1 MAETAGIDGDAI
13 RQVQEYIRREFNA
26 LLRPLTHPVYHYTDG
41 AAAIAILEDA
51 KLRATNI
58 LYLDDGRDMAHS
70 VEFFREA
77 LAIRERRHASAVTG
91 ELSALIRQYLS
102 EVGSYV
108 PPDIWIATFSSE
120 RDSARQWDK
129 INGCGHAVAVGFS
142 ANGIMRGAETGGA
155 LLAPCC
161 YDDDAKIAIMTR
173 GLEVAERLYE
183 KRRDAFARSPGA
195 GVALV
200 RYVLRELALFGAL
213 MKRSELRHED
223 EWRVILC
230 NPSQTAVGARRI
242 HAIAKPDYT
251 SLYIDL
257 EIADATDRLPLCEI
271 LVGPGPHQQMTAR
284 AFWTLLYKH
293 GYERADVVQSALT
306 AHKSL
311 GIVR

>member
-1 MAETAGIDGDAI
+1 MAEAAAIDTDAI

-26 LLRPLTHPVYHYTDG
+26 LLRPLRHPVYHYTDG
-41 AAAIAILEDA
+41 AAAVAILEDA
-51 KLRATNI
+51 RLRATNI

-70 VEFFREA
+70 LEFFRHA
-77 LAIRERRHASAVTG
+77 LEIREQQYPGGVTA
-91 ELSALIRQYLS
+91 ELAALIRQYLA
-102 EVGSYV
+102 EVGGYV

-120 RDSARQWDK
+120 RDSARHWESVQ
-129 INGCGHAVAVGFS
+129 GCGHAVAIGFTP
-142 ANGIMRGAETGGA
+142 AGIVRGAETGGA

-161 YDDDAKIAIMTR
+161 YDDDTKLAIMTR
-173 GLEVAERLYE
+173 GIEVAERLYE
-183 KRRDAFARSPGA
+183 KRRAAFARSPGA

-213 MKRSELRHED
+213 MKRSELKDED

-242 HAIAKPDYT
+242 RAIAKQEYT

-271 LVGPGPHQQMTAR
+271 LVGPGNHQQMTAR

-293 GYERADVVQSALT
+293 GYERADVIQSAL
-306 AHKSL
+306 
-311 GIVR
+311 

>member
-1 MAETAGIDGDAI
+1 MAETAGIDTDAI

-77 LAIRERRHASAVTG
+77 LAIRERQYPGAVTA
-91 ELSALIRQYLS
+91 ELTALTRQYLS

-183 KRRDAFARSPGA
+183 KRRAAFARSPGA
-195 GVALV
+195 GVGLV

-213 MKRSELRHED
+213 MKRSELKGED

-242 HAIAKPDYT
+242 HAVAKPDYT

-293 GYERADVVQSALT
+293 GYERADVIPSAL
-306 AHKSL
+306 
-311 GIVR
+311 

>member
-1 MAETAGIDGDAI
+1 MAEMAGIDTDAI

-41 AAAIAILEDA
+41 AAAIAILEGA

-70 VEFFREA
+70 VEFFQRALALREA
-77 LAIRERRHASAVTG
+77 RNPGGVTAELAG
-91 ELSALIRQYLS
+91 LIRQYLS

-108 PPDIWIATFSSE
+108 PPDVWIATFSSE
-120 RDSARQWDK
+120 HDSARQWRSVH
-129 INGCGHAVAVGFS
+129 GCGHAVAVGFS
-142 ANGIMRGAETGGA
+142 PAGIRRAAETGGA

-161 YDDDAKIAIMTR
+161 YDDETKIAIMSR

-183 KRRDAFARSPGA
+183 KRRETFARTAGG

-213 MKRSELRHED
+213 MKRSELKHED

-230 NPSQTAVGARRI
+230 NASQTAVGARRI
-242 HAIAKPDYT
+242 HAVAKPDYT

-271 LVGPGPHQQMTAR
+271 LVGPGKHQQMTAR

-293 GYERADVVQSALT
+293 GYERADVVQSTLT
-306 AHKSL
+306 APKPL

>member
-1 MAETAGIDGDAI
+1 MAETAGIDSDAV
-13 RQVQEYIRREFNA
+13 RQVQDYIRREFNA
-26 LLRPLTHPVYHYTDG
+26 LMRPLTHPVYHYTDG
-41 AAAIAILEDA
+41 AAAVAIIEDA

-70 VEFFREA
+70 VDFFQQA
-77 LAIRERRHASAVTG
+77 LAIREEERPGGVTA
-91 ELSALIRQYLS
+91 ELTEIIRQYLS

-120 RDSARQWDK
+120 RDSARQWQE
-129 INGCGHAVAVGFS
+129 IEGCGHAVALGFS

-161 YDDDAKIAIMTR
+161 YDDDTKIAIMTR

-183 KRRDAFARSPGA
+183 KRRQTFDRNPAA
-195 GVALV
+195 GTALV

-213 MKRSELRHED
+213 MKRSDLAAER

-230 NPSQTAVGARRI
+230 NATQTAVGARRI

-257 EIADATDRLPLCEI
+257 EIADATDRLPICEI
-271 LVGPGPHQQMTAR
+271 MVGPGEYQQMTAR

-293 GYERADVVQSALT
+293 GYERADVVQS
-306 AHKSL
+306 SL
-311 GIVR
+311 SA

>member
-1 MAETAGIDGDAI
+1 MAETAVIDTDAV

-70 VEFFREA
+70 LEVFGRA
-77 LAIRERRHASAVTG
+77 LEIRERQPGPVTG
-91 ELSALIRQYLS
+91 ELTALVRQYLS
-102 EVGSYV
+102 EVGGYV

-120 RDSARQWDK
+120 RDGARQWQTVQ
-129 INGCGHAVAVGFS
+129 GCGHAVAVGFS

-161 YDDDAKIAIMTR
+161 YDDDAKLAIMMR
-173 GLEVAERLYE
+173 GIEVAEKLYE
-183 KRRDAFARSPGA
+183 KRRAAVAKSPGA

-213 MKRSELRHED
+213 MKRSDLKGED

-257 EIADATDRLPLCEI
+257 EVADATDRLPLCEI
-271 LVGPGPHQQMTAR
+271 LVGPGAHQQMTAR

-293 GYERADVVQSALT
+293 GYERADVIQSTL
-306 AHKSL
+306 
-311 GIVR
+311 

>member
-1 MAETAGIDGDAI
+1 MAETAAIDTDAV

-77 LAIRERRHASAVTG
+77 LAVREQRNPGGVTA
-91 ELSALIRQYLS
+91 ELAALIQQYLS
-102 EVGSYV
+102 EVGGYV

-120 RDSARQWDK
+120 RDSARRWQTVG
-129 INGCGHAVAVGFS
+129 GCGHAVAVGFS

-161 YDDDAKIAIMTR
+161 YDDDTKLAIMMR
-173 GLEVAERLYE
+173 GIELAEKLYE
-183 KRRDAFARSPGA
+183 KRRVTFAKSPGA

-213 MKRSELRHED
+213 MKQSDLKGED

-242 HAIAKPDYT
+242 HAVAKSDYT

-257 EIADATDRLPLCEI
+257 EIADATDRLPICEI
-271 LVGPGPHQQMTAR
+271 LVGPSPHQQMTAR

-293 GYERADVVQSALT
+293 GYERADVIQSAL
-306 AHKSL
+306 
-311 GIVR
+311 

>member
-1 MAETAGIDGDAI
+1 MAEMAAIDTDAV

-70 VEFFREA
+70 LEFFREA
-77 LAIRERRHASAVTG
+77 LAVRERQHPGAVTE
-91 ELSALIRQYLS
+91 ELVALTRQYLS
-102 EVGSYV
+102 EVGGYV

-120 RDSARQWDK
+120 RDSARQWQ
-129 INGCGHAVAVGFS
+129 NVQGCGHAVAIGFS

-161 YDDDAKIAIMTR
+161 YDDDTKLAIMSR

-183 KRRDAFARSPGA
+183 KRRGTFFKSPGA

-213 MKRSELRHED
+213 MKRSDLRHED

-257 EIADATDRLPLCEI
+257 EVADATDRLPLCEI
-271 LVGPGPHQQMTAR
+271 LIGPGQHQQMTAR

-293 GYERADVVQSALT
+293 GYERADVIQSAL
-306 AHKSL
+306 
-311 GIVR
+311 

>member
-1 MAETAGIDGDAI
+1 MAETAGIDTDAI

-41 AAAIAILEDA
+41 AAAIAILEDG

-77 LAIRERRHASAVTG
+77 LAIRERHYPGAVTD
-91 ELSALIRQYLS
+91 ELAALIRQYLS
-102 EVGSYV
+102 EVGGYV

-120 RDSARQWDK
+120 RDSARQWET
-129 INGCGHAVAVGFS
+129 IQGCGHAVAVGFS
-142 ANGIMRGAETGGA
+142 PAGIMRGAETGGA

-161 YDDDAKIAIMTR
+161 YDDNAKIAIMTR
-173 GLEVAERLYE
+173 GLEVAEKLYE
-183 KRRDAFARSPGA
+183 KRRAAFARSPAA
-195 GVALV
+195 GIALV

-213 MKRSELRHED
+213 MKRSELKHED

-230 NPSQTAVGARRI
+230 NPSQTAAGARRI
-242 HAIAKPDYT
+242 RAVAKPDYT

-293 GYERADVVQSALT
+293 GYERADVVQSAL
-306 AHKSL
+306 
-311 GIVR
+311 

>member
-1 MAETAGIDGDAI
+1 MAETAGIDTDAI

-41 AAAIAILEDA
+41 ATAIAILEGA

-58 LYLDDGRDMAHS
+58 LYLDDGRDLAHS
-70 VEFFREA
+70 VEFFRRA
-77 LAIRERRHASAVTG
+77 LALRQERNPGAVTA
-91 ELSALIRQYLS
+91 ELAGLIEQYLS

-108 PPDIWIATFSSE
+108 PPDVWIATFSSE
-120 RDSARQWDK
+120 RDSARQWRSVH
-129 INGCGHAVAVGFS
+129 GCGHAVAFGFTP
-142 ANGIMRGAETGGA
+142 AGIRRAAETGGA

-161 YDDDAKIAIMTR
+161 YDDETKIAIMSR
-173 GLEVAERLYE
+173 GLEIAERLYE
-183 KRRDAFARSPGA
+183 KRRATFVRTPGA

-213 MKRSELRHED
+213 MKRSELSHED

-230 NPSQTAVGARRI
+230 NASQTAVGARRI
-242 HAIAKPDYT
+242 QAIAKPDYT

-271 LVGPGPHQQMTAR
+271 LVGPGKHQQMTAR

-293 GYERADVVQSALT
+293 GYERADVVQSTLT
-306 AHKSL
+306 AQQPL

>member
-1 MAETAGIDGDAI
+1 MAETAGIDTDAI

-26 LLRPLTHPVYHYTDG
+26 LLQPLTRPVYHYTDG
-41 AAAIAILEDA
+41 AAAVAILEDG

-77 LAIRERRHASAVTG
+77 LAIREQQYPGAVTA
-91 ELSALIRQYLS
+91 ELAALTRQYLS
-102 EVGSYV
+102 EVGSFV

-120 RDSARQWDK
+120 RDSAGQWSK
-129 INGCGHAVAVGFS
+129 IDGCGHAVAVGFS
-142 ANGIMRGAETGGA
+142 PAGIKRGAETGGA

-173 GLEVAERLYE
+173 GLEVAEKLYE
-183 KRRDAFARSPGA
+183 KRRAAFARSPGA

-213 MKRSELRHED
+213 MKRSELKHED

-242 HAIAKPDYT
+242 RALAKPDYT

-293 GYERADVVQSALT
+293 GYERADVIQSALT
-306 AHKSL
+306 A
-311 GIVR
+311 

>member
-1 MAETAGIDGDAI
+1 MAEAASIDSDAV
-13 RQVQEYIRREFNA
+13 RQVQDYIRREFNA
-26 LLRPLTHPVYHYTDG
+26 LMRPLTHPVYHHTDG
-41 AAAIAILEDA
+41 AASVAIIEDA

-70 VEFFREA
+70 VDFFQQA
-77 LAIRERRHASAVTG
+77 LAIREQERPGGITA
-91 ELSALIRQYLS
+91 ELTEIIRQYLS

-120 RDSARQWDK
+120 RDSARQWQA
-129 INGCGHAVAVGFS
+129 IEGCGHAVALGFS

-161 YDDDAKIAIMTR
+161 YDDDTKIAIMTR

-183 KRRDAFARSPGA
+183 KRQQTFARNPAA

-213 MKRSELRHED
+213 MKRSDLAAER

-230 NPSQTAVGARRI
+230 NATQTAVGARRI
-242 HAIAKPDYT
+242 HAVAKPDYT

-257 EIADATDRLPLCEI
+257 EIADATDRLPICEI
-271 LVGPGPHQQMTAR
+271 LVGPGRHQQMTAR

-293 GYERADVVQSALT
+293 GYERADVVQS
-306 AHKSL
+306 SL
-311 GIVR
+311 QA

>member
-1 MAETAGIDGDAI
+1 MAEMAAIDTDAV

-70 VEFFREA
+70 LEFFREA
-77 LAIRERRHASAVTG
+77 LAVREQRNPGGVTA
-91 ELSALIRQYLS
+91 ELAALIQQYLS
-102 EVGSYV
+102 EVGGYV

-120 RDSARQWDK
+120 RDSPGQWETVD
-129 INGCGHAVAVGFS
+129 GCGHAVAVGFS

-161 YDDDAKIAIMTR
+161 YDDDTKLAIMTR
-173 GLEVAERLYE
+173 GIEVAERLYE
-183 KRRDAFARSPGA
+183 KRRAAFAKSPGA

-213 MKRSELRHED
+213 MKRSDLKHED

-242 HAIAKPDYT
+242 HAVAKPDYT

-271 LVGPGPHQQMTAR
+271 LIGPGRHQQMTAR

-293 GYERADVVQSALT
+293 GYERADVIQSAL
-306 AHKSL
+306 
-311 GIVR
+311 